1 MRAMKVL
8 VMGAGIAGVTTA
20 YELYRDGHE
29 VTVIDR
35 EEMPASLTSYA
46 NAGLFAPGHS
56 YAWSSPSAPRV
67 LLKSLW
73 RNDQA
78 LRLRLNFDKH
88 FLHWMWRFLSECT
101 AERAARNTSRKA
113 RLCNYSLEVFHQTL
127 QNTNVKYDGRG
138 GGLLYLYRNEK
149 VLAGAAI
156 KSKILVDNGC
166 KIEALDREAMA
177 AKDPA
182 LEPVKH
188 QFAGALFA
196 KNDESGDC
204 RLFARNMAKWLA
216 ERGVEFKNGLDIKSM
231 EAAGD
236 KITAVVTGTGTAT
249 ADLYVLCLG
258 VYSPHLSRSIR
269 QDLPIYPVKGYS
281 VTFPVSGRNNPPAIG
296 GVDEENLIAYCPLGD
311 RLRVTA
317 TAEFSGYGREHSPD
331 DFRHMLKQI
340 TTLFPD
346 GADYS
351 QPDYWAGLRP
361 MTPEGTPILGRGRHD
376 NLWYNTG
383 LGHMG
388 WTMSHATARITADL
402 IAGRGA
408 AIPLDGMTVR
418 R

>member
-1 MRAMKVL
+1 MKVL
-8 VMGAGIAGVTTA
+8 VLGAGIAGVTTA
-20 YELYRDGHE
+20 YELNRDGHE

-35 EEMPASLTSYA
+35 EELPAALTSYA
-46 NAGLFAPGHS
+46 NAGLFAPAHS
-56 YAWSSPSAPRV
+56 YAWSSPAAPGILIR
-67 LLKSLW
+67 SLW

-78 LRLRLNFDKH
+78 LRLKPRLDRH
-88 FLHWMWRFLSECT
+88 FLHWMGRFLGQCT
-101 AERAARNTSRKA
+101 VERAAINTSRKA
-113 RLCNYSLEVFHQTL
+113 RLCNYSLSVFHETL
-127 QNTNVKYDGRG
+127 KEVDIQYDGRRG
-138 GGLLYLYRNEK
+138 GILYLYRNEK
-149 VLAGAAI
+149 TLAGAAV
-156 KSKILVDNGC
+156 KSRILVENGC
-166 KIEALDREAMA
+166 EIEALDREAMTK
-177 AKDPA
+177 KDPA
-182 LEPVKH
+182 LIPVKE

-204 RLFARNMAKWLA
+204 RMFARNMAQWLKG
-216 ERGVEFKNGLDIKSM
+216 RGVTFKTGINITGLEGS
-231 EAAGD
+231 GD
-236 KITAVVTGTGTAT
+236 NITGVATTTGREK

-258 VYSPHLSRSIR
+258 VYSPHISRSIG

-281 VTFPVSGRNNPPAIG
+281 VTFPVSGRNNPPSIG

-317 TAEFSGYGREHSPD
+317 TAEFSGYGRAHSPK
-331 DFRHMLKQI
+331 DFRYMMEQMSK
-340 TTLFPD
+340 LFPD

-351 QPDYWAGLRP
+351 KPDYWAGLRP

-408 AIPLDGMTVR
+408 HIPLDGMTMR
-418 R
+418 N

>member
-1 MRAMKVL
+1 MKVL
-8 VMGAGIAGVTTA
+8 VLGAGIAGVTTA
-20 YELYRDGHE
+20 YELHRDGHE

-35 EEMPASLTSYA
+35 EELPASFTSYA

-56 YAWSSPSAPRV
+56 YAWSSPAAPRI
-67 LLKSLW
+67 LLRSLW

-78 LRLRLNFDKH
+78 LRLRPSLNRH
-88 FLHWMWRFLSECT
+88 FLSWMARFLGECT
-101 AERAARNTSRKA
+101 TERASRNTSRKA
-113 RLCNYSLEVFHQTL
+113 RLCNYSLAVFHETL
-127 QNTNVKYDGRG
+127 KNADVPYDGRQ
-138 GGLLYLYRNEK
+138 GGLLYLYRSEK
-149 VLAGAAI
+149 ALAGASL

-166 KIEALDREAMA
+166 EIETLDRNAMA
-177 AKDPA
+177 ARDPA
-182 LEPVKH
+182 LLPVKD

-204 RLFARNMAKWLA
+204 RLFARNMAKRLS
-216 ERGVEFKNGLDIKSM
+216 ERGVIFKMGVNIDSL
-231 EAAGD
+231 ETEGD
-236 KITAVVTGTGTAT
+236 KLSGVVTNRGRET

-258 VYSPHLSRSIR
+258 VYSPHLTRTIG

-281 VTFPVSGRNNPPAIG
+281 VTFPVSGRNNAPAIG
-296 GVDEENLIAYCPLGD
+296 GVDEQNLIAYCPLGD

-331 DFRHMLKQI
+331 DFRYMLKQI
-340 TTLFPD
+340 TSLFPD

-351 QPDYWAGLRP
+351 KPDYWAGLRP

-388 WTMSHATARITADL
+388 WTMSHGAARITADM

-408 AIPLDGMTVR
+408 AIPLDGMLVR
-418 R
+418 N

>member
-1 MRAMKVL
+1 MKVL
-8 VMGAGIAGVTTA
+8 VLGAGIAGVTTA

-35 EEMPASLTSYA
+35 EEWPASFTSYA

-56 YAWSSPSAPRV
+56 YAWSSPSAPRI

-78 LRLRLNFDKH
+78 LRLRLSFDKH

-113 RLCNYSLEVFHQTL
+113 RLCNYSLEVFHETL
-127 QNTNVKYDGRG
+127 KNSNVKYDGRG

-166 KIEALDREAMA
+166 DIQALDREAMA
-177 AKDPA
+177 ATDPA
-182 LEPVKH
+182 LEPVKD

-196 KNDESGDC
+196 RNDESGDC
-204 RLFARNMAKWLA
+204 RLFARNMAKWL
-216 ERGVEFKNGLDIKSM
+216 EGRGVEFKTGLDIKSI
-231 EAAGD
+231 ETTAD
-236 KITAVVTGTGTAT
+236 RITAVVTGTGKAT
-249 ADLYVLCLG
+249 ADHYVLCLG
-258 VYSPHLSRSIR
+258 VYSPHLSRSIG

-317 TAEFSGYGREHSPD
+317 TAEFSGYGTEHSAE

-340 TTLFPD
+340 TSLFPD

-351 QPDYWAGLRP
+351 KPDYWAGLRP

-388 WTMSHATARITADL
+388 WTMSHGTARITADL

-408 AIPLDGMTVR
+408 AIPLDGMVVR
-418 R
+418 N

>member
-1 MRAMKVL
+1 MKVL
-8 VMGAGIAGVTTA
+8 VMGAGIAGITAA
-20 YELYRDGHE
+20 YELHRDGHE

-35 EEMPASLTSYA
+35 EDQPASFTSYA

-56 YAWSSPSAPRV
+56 YAWSSPAAPKI

-78 LRLRLNFDKH
+78 LRLRPNLDRH
-88 FLHWMWRFLSECT
+88 FLKWMARFLRECT
-101 AERAARNTSRKA
+101 AEKAALNTSRKA
-113 RLCNYSLEVFHQTL
+113 RLCNYSLEVFHETL
-127 QNTNVKYDGRG
+127 KATDIKYDGRAG
-138 GGLLYLYRNEK
+138 GILYLHRSEK
-149 VLAGAAI
+149 SLAAAAS

-166 KIEALDREAMA
+166 EIETLDREKMT

-182 LEPVKH
+182 LLPVKE

-196 KNDESGDC
+196 RNDESGDC
-204 RLFARNMAKWLA
+204 RLFARRMAQWLEA
-216 ERGVEFKNGLDIKSM
+216 RGVKLKTKTNITSLETK
-231 EAAGD
+231 GD
-236 KITAVVTGTGTAT
+236 KISAILTNAGRET
-249 ADLYVLCLG
+249 ADAFVVCLG
-258 VYSPHLSRSIR
+258 VYSPHLTRLVG

-281 VTFPVSGRNNPPAIG
+281 VTFPVSGRNNPPQMG

-317 TAEFSGYGREHSPD
+317 TAEFSGYSRSHSPA
-331 DFRHMLKQI
+331 DFRFMLNRI
-340 TTLFPD
+340 TELFPH

-361 MTPEGTPILGRGRHD
+361 MTPEGTPILGRSQHD

-402 IAGRGA
+402 MAGRGA
-408 AIPLDGMTVR
+408 AIPLDGMMVR
-418 R
+418 H